1 MTLCDVSRSANIYTA
16 AMDSFT
22 LVIVSALAS
31 TILAATMFLLYRA
44 SPRATCLLDWSAA
57 GLFFLASNSLA
68 ILAMTSSLPY
78 AMAPAL
84 ANACYVAG
92 HFMLLAGVRR
102 HLGLRPRR
110 DWLLALMLAVLALH
124 ALPYTQSAVTHRLII
139 LTPVIAAINLS
150 VVWLLARRAAPATR
164 SSYLPLMLIECAF
177 MLQLSLRALFLAV
190 DDTLPLTLLGSQ
202 IPQTTGS
209 LAVLTFLTLA
219 TMSCALIVIRQ
230 QELSLR
236 SASLTDSLTG
246 WLNRRALL
254 DVAEREFQRHRRH
267 GTALHILTFDIDH
280 FKSINDQ
287 HGHAIGDAALR
298 HVTSI
303 SAPAL
308 RGYDAIFR
316 IGGEEFAALLTGGDH
331 ATARQ
336 IGERLRDV
344 IENTPLLIDGHRISI
359 TVSIGIAACEAGD
372 LHWDEALRRAD
383 QALYHAK
390 RHGRNRLSVYGADL
404 LPEASARLA

>member
-1 MTLCDVSRSANIYTA
+1 MCEFFQIANIYTA

-22 LVIVSALAS
+22 LVVVTALAS
-31 TILAATMFLLYRA
+31 AILAGTMYLLYRA

-57 GLFFLASNSLA
+57 GLLFLASNAVALLA
-68 ILAMTSSLPY
+68 IGGRLP
-78 AMAPAL
+78 AALAPAL

-102 HLGLRPRR
+102 HLGLRPRLG
-110 DWLLALMLAVLALH
+110 WLLALTLAVLAMH
-124 ALPYTQSAVTHRLII
+124 ALPYAQGAVTHRLIL
-139 LTPVIAAINLS
+139 LTPIIAAINCG
-150 VVWLLARRAAPATR
+150 VVWLLARRADAETR
-164 SSYLPLMLIECAF
+164 SSYLPLMLIEGAF
-177 MLQLSLRALFLAV
+177 MLQLSLRALFVAV
-190 DDTLPLTLLGSQ
+190 GQTPLTLFGSQ
-202 IPQTTGS
+202 IPQTAGS

-230 QELSLR
+230 QELALR

-298 HVTSI
+298 HITTV

-308 RGYDAIFR
+308 RGYDAMFR
-316 IGGEEFAALLTGGDH
+316 IGGEEFAALIAGGDRVN
-331 ATARQ
+331 ARR
-336 IGERLRDV
+336 IGERLREL
-344 IENTPLLIDGHRISI
+344 IEHAPLIIDGHRIAL
-359 TVSIGIAACEAGD
+359 TVSVGVAACEAGD
-372 LHWDEALRRAD
+372 LHWDDALRRAD

-390 RHGRNRLSVYGADL
+390 RHGRNRLSVYGEDL
-404 LPEASARLA
+404 APDALARLA

>member
-1 MTLCDVSRSANIYTA
+1 MCDIFQIANIYTA

-22 LVIVSALAS
+22 LVIVTALAS
-31 TILAATMFLLYRA
+31 TILAAAMFLLYRA

-57 GLFFLASNSLA
+57 GLFFLASSALA
-68 ILAMTSSLPY
+68 LLAMAGSLPY
-78 AMAPAL
+78 ALAPAL
-84 ANACYVAG
+84 ANTFYVAG

-102 HLGLRPRR
+102 HLGLRPRL
-110 DWLLALMLAVLALH
+110 DWLLALILAVLAMH
-124 ALPYTQSAVTHRLII
+124 ALPYAQSAVPHRLIM
-139 LTPVIAAINLS
+139 LTPIVAAINGS
-150 VVWLLARRAAPATR
+150 VVWLLARRAGPETR
-164 SSYLPLMLIECAF
+164 SSYLPLMLIEGAF

-190 DDTLPLTLLGSQ
+190 GETTPLTLLGSQ
-202 IPQTTGS
+202 IPQTAGS

-230 QELSLR
+230 QELALR

-254 DVAEREFQRHRRH
+254 DVAEREFQRHRRS
-267 GTALHILTFDIDH
+267 GAALHILTFDIDH

-298 HVTSI
+298 HITTV

-308 RGYDAIFR
+308 RGYDAMFR
-316 IGGEEFAALLTGGDH
+316 IGGEEFAALIAGGDRVN
-331 ATARQ
+331 ARR
-336 IGERLRDV
+336 IGERLREL
-344 IENTPLLIDGHRISI
+344 IEHAPLIIDGHRIAL
-359 TVSIGIAACEAGD
+359 TVSVGVAACEAGD
-372 LHWDEALRRAD
+372 LHWDDALRRAD

-390 RHGRNRLSVYGADL
+390 RHGRNRLSVYGEDL
-404 LPEASARLA
+404 APDAPARLA